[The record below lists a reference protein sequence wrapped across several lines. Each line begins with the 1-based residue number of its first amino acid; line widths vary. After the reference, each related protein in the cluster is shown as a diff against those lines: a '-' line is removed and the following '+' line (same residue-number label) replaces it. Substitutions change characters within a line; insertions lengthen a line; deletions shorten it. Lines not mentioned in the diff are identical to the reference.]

1 MDLVSLFAGF
11 AVNLTAAL
19 IIVRFIYYPANQNK
33 NYVFTYL
40 AFNTII
46 YFVMS
51 FLTSA
56 ELSLGVGFG
65 LFAIFSVLRYRTST
79 MSTRE
84 MTYLFIVI
92 ALPVMNSL
100 LTRTHAGVAS
110 AAGDGWGLLLVV
122 NVVVMAVLFV
132 LEHEWGFHYESSQ
145 AIRYDRIEL
154 ITPER
159 RSELLDDL
167 RRRTGLPIKRVE
179 IGRLNFLNDTA
190 ELRAFYDE
198 PRSQRWRK
206 HEDTTLADELV
217 QAVDNHL

>member
-1 MDLVSLFAGF
+1 MSFLSLFAGF
-11 AVNLTAAL
+11 GVNLLVAL
-19 IIVRFIYYPANQNK
+19 VIVRFIYYPANPNK

-92 ALPVMNSL
+92 ALPVMNSVL
-100 LTRTHAGVAS
+100 MRS
-110 AAGDGWGLLLVV
+110 DEWGLLLAV
-122 NVVVMAVLFV
+122 NVVVAAVLFV
-132 LEHEWGFHYESSQ
+132 LEREWGFHYESSQ
-145 AIRYDRIEL
+145 SIRYDRIEL
-154 ITPER
+154 ITPEHR
-159 RSELLDDL
+159 DLLLQDL
-167 RRRTGLPIKRVE
+167 RQRTGLPVKRAE

-190 ELRAFYDE
+190 ELLIFYDE
-198 PRSQRWRK
+198 PRAQRWRR
-206 HEDTTLADELV
+206 HDDTTLADD
-217 QAVDNHL
+217 A